1 MTVEGT
7 QVLHGTAEERGSWP
21 TSRALVLALLPFV
34 VIVVIA
40 IAVGGRSALPLT
52 DAQIVW
58 FVLGPLVLL
67 YPVVAGIARVNA
79 YAPTTVLV
87 VASVAPAL
95 AIAAALLLDPIARD
109 PKGNAVIDVTL
120 LQERA
125 LPPALEAVA
134 VFVAIEI
141 ASAGMR
147 RGIVLG
153 IVASLVAAGVIGA
166 AAVGLLQL
174 TGTALPT
181 VG

>member
-7 QVLHGTAEERGSWP
+7 QVLRGAAEERGSWP

-34 VIVVIA
+34 AIIA
-40 IAVGGRSALPLT
+40 IAVAVSGPTALPLP
-52 DAQIVW
+52 DAQVVW

-67 YPVVAGIARVNA
+67 YPVVAGIARVKA

-87 VASVAPAL
+87 IASVAPAL
-95 AIAAALLLDPIARD
+95 AIAGRLLLDPITRD
-109 PKGNAVIDVTL
+109 PKGNAVVDVRL

-125 LPPALEAVA
+125 LPPALAAVA

-141 ASAGMR
+141 ASAGIR

-153 IVASLVAAGVIGA
+153 LVASLVAAAVIGA
-166 AAVGLLQL
+166 AGVGLLQL

-181 VG
+181 LG

>member
-7 QVLHGTAEERGSWP
+7 QVLHGAAEERGSWP

-34 VIVVIA
+34 AIVAIA
-40 IAVGGRSALPLT
+40 IAVDGPTVLPLS
-52 DAQIVW
+52 DRQVVW

-67 YPVVAGIARVNA
+67 YPVVAAIARVNA

-95 AIAAALLLDPIARD
+95 ALAARLLLDPIARD
-109 PKGNAVIDVTL
+109 PKGNAVVDVTL
-120 LQERA
+120 LQARA
-125 LPPALEAVA
+125 LPPALAAVA

-153 IVASLVAAGVIGA
+153 VAACLVAVAVVGA

-181 VG
+181 LG